1 MAEHATPRFLVAYFG
16 GRDAINGHAL
26 EVLIGD
32 VLKRPAPHSGARY
45 AIRSGAIQRLAD
57 FGSKLTAWADDLK
70 REQRHEQV
78 EHGNQ

>member
-1 MAEHATPRFLVAYFG
+1 MAERATPRFLVAYFG

-32 VLKRPAPHSGARY
+32 VLKRPAAHSGAGY
-45 AIRSGAIQRLAD
+45 SIRPGALQRLAD

-70 REQRHEQV
+70 REQFSHAQDAR
-78 EHGNQ
+78 GS